1 MDWAEEEF
9 ETLELGD
16 ALLNR
21 RAVLLVERLS
31 QTTGSSIPGAC
42 KNRSE
47 TIAAYGFLGNEEIS
61 WDVMSAHWDATQKRI
76 TQHSVVLC
84 SQDTTKLAFNGQQT
98 QGLGP
103 LNYEAQRGLLLHPTY
118 ASCPPARAPGR
129 HERLDVGQSVQTR
142 QRHTQR

>member
-103 LNYEAQRGLLLHPTY
+103 LNYEAQRGMLHPTY
-118 ASCPPARAPGR
+118 DPEPSASVLPNSSRETASRR
-129 HERLDVGQSVQTR
+129 S
-142 QRHTQR
+142 